1 MIVACINTGR
11 LDESERERINKWL
24 AMDLAEECQEM
35 LQS

>member
-1 MIVACINTGR
+1 MIVACIDIGR

>member
-1 MIVACINTGR
+1 MIVACINTAR

-24 AMDLAEECQEM
+24 GMELADEHQEM